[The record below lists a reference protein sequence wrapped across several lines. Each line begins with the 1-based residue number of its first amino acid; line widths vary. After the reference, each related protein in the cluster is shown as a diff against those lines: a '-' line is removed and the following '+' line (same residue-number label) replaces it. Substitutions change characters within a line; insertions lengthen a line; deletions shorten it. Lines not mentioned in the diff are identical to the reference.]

1 MHPKNSF
8 GLVQIYWGNGK
19 GKTTASLGLALRALG
34 RGFSV
39 HLIQFMKG
47 GIEGNP
53 DFEEYGELKAL
64 REFKN
69 FSHRRFGTKKW
80 IVGKP
85 EPEHIEQ
92 GKEALDYSKKTV
104 SSGEY
109 DLVVVD
115 EILYAVQ
122 LGVVSED
129 DVLHLIDAKAK
140 NTELVLTG
148 SHKPFEKIFAR
159 ADLVTE
165 MKKHKHP
172 FDAGTIARRGI
183 EF

>member
-1 MHPKNSF
+1 MENGF

-19 GKTTASLGLALRALG
+19 GKTTASLGLILRALG
-34 RGFSV
+34 RGFRA
-39 HLIQFMKG
+39 HLLQFMKG
-47 GIEGNP
+47 GIEGND
-53 DFEEYGELKAL
+53 DFEEYGELKSL
-64 REFKN
+64 SKFEN
-69 FSHRRFGTKKW
+69 FSHKRFGVKKW
-80 IVGKP
+80 VIGKP
-85 EPEHIEQ
+85 EPEHIAQ
-92 GKEALDYSKKTV
+92 GAEAIEYAKKAV
-104 SSGEY
+104 SSGKY

-122 LGVVSED
+122 LGVISEE
-129 DVLHLIDAKAK
+129 DVLSVIDSKAK
-140 NTELVLTG
+140 GTELVLTG

-172 FDAGTIARRGI
+172 FDKGIVARKGI